1 MLKVLY
7 NFLTIIFYVPFIFLI
22 LIRKSFNKEHE
33 TKFKEKF
40 LKKKI
45 KRPDGFLFWFH
56 AASIG
61 ELNTIFPLLEFYL
74 KQNPKY
80 KFLITTI
87 TLTSFFELDKKY
99 GNNQRVFHQ
108 FLPYDSISLVENFL
122 NILLF

>member
-22 LIRKSFNKEHE
+22 IIRKSLKKEHE

-40 LKKKI
+40 LKNKI

-74 KQNPKY
+74 KN
-80 KFLITTI
+80 
-87 TLTSFFELDKKY
+87 DK
-99 GNNQRVFHQ
+99 
-108 FLPYDSISLVENFL
+108 SLVDQKLSSIDSLAPTFKERL
-122 NILLF
+122 NYVDLK

>member
-40 LKKKI
+40 LKNKI

-61 ELNTIFPLLEFYL
+61 ELNTIFPLLEFCFYDS
-74 KQNPKY
+74 
-80 KFLITTI
+80 FLII
-87 TLTSFFELDKKY
+87 HLKE
-99 GNNQRVFHQ
+99 
-108 FLPYDSISLVENFL
+108 
-122 NILLF
+122 

>member
-40 LKKKI
+40 LKNKI

-99 GNNQRVFHQ
+99 GNNQRV
-108 FLPYDSISLVENFL
+108 SISSCHMTQVR
-122 NILLF
+122 